1 MGLPEFF
8 AGFAPPGRRGARAR
22 GCNASMQNES
32 SSTNAR
38 VVAFD
43 LVACVALAASVALA
57 TAVVLVATV
66 LLLAGRAEA
75 AQPEPG
81 SLLLKTLDGKEGPR
95 APLLHTDVSFRV
107 SGMVARARVVQTFHN
122 ASADWMEGV
131 YVFPLPENAA
141 VDRLQLR
148 VGERRVEGEIRE
160 RGAARQVYER
170 ARAQGQ
176 RTALMDQERPNL
188 FTTRV
193 ANIGPRELVAVELE
207 YQQALRY
214 DNGRYS
220 LRFPMVIGP
229 RYIPGNLRVS
239 SGENL
244 GWSPDTDQVPDAS
257 RVTPPVLR
265 PEAGPINPVTLR
277 VELDAGVPIAQL
289 TSPYHRVDARVLSES
304 RRSIELAA
312 GAEPASRDFELTWSP
327 RGGQAPQ
334 LAWFTEEKEGRYYG
348 LLMVLPPAAAPG
360 ARLAREVVFVLDTSG
375 SMAGASIRQAKS
387 ALEMALARLAPGDRF
402 NVVEFNSTAQMLYAD
417 AQPVNPRNVRRA
429 IDWVDALQA
438 RGGTEMASALR
449 LALDGSDGGARVR
462 QVVFLTDGAVGNEEA
477 LFRLLRERLGDTR
490 LFTVG
495 IGSAPNSHFMSK
507 AAEIGRGTF
516 TYIGRVEEVEQ
527 KMSALFAKLES
538 PVLKALEVQWPQGLR
553 AESWPARLP
562 DLYAG
567 EPVVVAASLER
578 LEGEVRVSGL
588 RDGRAWEARVPLAR
602 NTGAT
607 GMGSLWARGKV
618 ESLVDSLREGAP
630 EDRVRAEVIALAT
643 AHRLVTKYTSFV
655 AVDKTPARPSDAQ
668 LKLAALPTNLP
679 EGWEYDKVFGELP
692 QGATDSRFA
701 MLTGALLLL
710 LALAIFRASR
720 QRRMA

>member
-8 AGFAPPGRRGARAR
+8 VGFAPSGRRGARAR

-43 LVACVALAASVALA
+43 VVACIALAASVALA

-81 SLLLKTLDGKEGPR
+81 SLLLKALDGKEGQR

-107 SGMVARARVVQTFHN
+107 SGMLARARVVQTFHN
-122 ASADWMEGV
+122 SSADWMEGV

-141 VDRLQLR
+141 VDRLLLR
-148 VGERRVEGEIRE
+148 IGERRVEGEIRE
-160 RGAARQVYER
+160 RGAARQVYEQ

-176 RTALMDQERPNL
+176 RTALMDQERPNI

-207 YQQALRY
+207 YQQTLRY

-220 LRFPMVIGP
+220 LRFPMLVAP
-229 RYIPGNLRVS
+229 RYVPGNLRVS
-239 SGENL
+239 NPAGL

-257 RVTPPVLR
+257 RITPPVLR

-289 TSPYHRVDARVLSES
+289 SSASHRVEVKDLSES

-312 GAEPASRDFELTWSP
+312 GVAPASRDFELTWAP
-327 RGGQAPQ
+327 RAGQAPQ
-334 LAWFTEEKEGRYYG
+334 LAWFTEEKDGRHYG

-387 ALEMALARLAPGDRF
+387 ALEMALARLAPGDLF
-402 NVVEFNSTAQMLYAD
+402 NVIEFNSTAQMLHAD

-429 IDWVDALQA
+429 IDWVGALQA

-477 LFRLLRERLGDTR
+477 LFRMVRERLGDTR

-538 PVLKALEVQWPQGLR
+538 PVLKALEVQWPQGVR

-578 LEGEVRVSGL
+578 LEGEVRASGL
-588 RDGRAWEARVPLAR
+588 RDGRAWEARVPLAQ

-630 EDRVRAEVIALAT
+630 EDQVRAEVIALAT

-710 LALAIFRASR
+710 LALAMFHAL
-720 QRRMA
+720 QRRSIA